1 MYPNFKAILAYL
13 LMLPL
18 LSMTRYCEPIVNPK
32 MVRHGD
38 IAHFN
43 PENQDKIGVVSSIKI
58 YEKLPSV
65 KVIKKQ
71 KIKEGSARYN
81 ELMTIATNNYKKILK
96 AVARE
101 KNFVLI
107 VEYGGVRDYPFEVVT
122 SLCIS
127 RI

>member
-1 MYPNFKAILAYL
+1 MYPNLKAIVAYL
-13 LMLPL
+13 LLLPL

-32 MVRHGD
+32 MVRYGN
-38 IAHFN
+38 ISHFN
-43 PENQDKIGVVSSIKI
+43 PKTQDKIGVVSSVKI
-58 YEKLPSV
+58 YEELPSV
-65 KVIKKQ
+65 ITIKKQ

-81 ELMTIATNNYKKILK
+81 ELMIIATNNYKKILK

-107 VEYGGVRDYPFEVVT
+107 VEYGGVRDYPYEEVT

>member
-1 MYPNFKAILAYL
+1 MYPNLKAIVAYL
-13 LMLPL
+13 LLLPL

-32 MVRHGD
+32 MVRYGN
-38 IAHFN
+38 ISHFN
-43 PENQDKIGVVSSIKI
+43 PETQDKIGVVSSVKI
-58 YEKLPSV
+58 YEELPSV
-65 KVIKKQ
+65 ITIKKQ

-81 ELMTIATNNYKKILK
+81 ELMIIATNNYKKILK

-107 VEYGGVRDYPFEVVT
+107 VEYGGVRDYPYEEVT